1 MIVVS
6 IWGNIMMFKTKAVVA
21 GFIFLTVA
29 SFDNEANPTKT
40 DILPLDADN
49 SFTSVER
56 NTLANPL
63 SGLSAEVAKFSVD
76 ELTQYTLILHPE
88 SGMPKSGWP
97 VIIFNHGFHPE
108 PFMNGRRS
116 EDGANDRPG
125 DYYREIPQALA
136 RQGFLVV
143 APDYRGHNDSEGAE
157 FTLQESSP
165 HWYARD
171 VLGVI
176 AALEGTDRANMEHLF
191 MLGHSMGGHVTL
203 IAAAVLGDRLQGSSV
218 WSVSLPSAA
227 TEGLLQGELDLTSQ
241 LQLGKISGP
250 VNIHHA
256 KDDPTTVFEGS
267 AALARCL
274 EWLGKTNKLYQY
286 LSEKHLFTEDNLQRA
301 IKRDI
306 ELFRRIMA
314 LQDRPQD

>member
-1 MIVVS
+1 
-6 IWGNIMMFKTKAVVA
+6 MFKTKAVVA

-29 SFDNEANPTKT
+29 NFDNEANPTKT

-63 SGLSAEVAKFSVD
+63 SSLSAEVAKFSVD

-267 AALARCL
+267 AALAQRL

>member
-1 MIVVS
+1 
-6 IWGNIMMFKTKAVVA
+6 MMFKTKAVVA

-63 SGLSAEVAKFSVD
+63 SSLSAEVAKFSVD

-227 TEGLLQGELDLTSQ
+227 TKGLLQGELTLSSQ

-267 AALARCL
+267 AALAQCL

-286 LSEKHLFTEDNLQRA
+286 LSENHLFTDDNLQQA

>member
-1 MIVVS
+1 
-6 IWGNIMMFKTKAVVA
+6 MFKTKAVVA

-63 SGLSAEVAKFSVD
+63 SSLSAEVAKFSVD

-267 AALARCL
+267 AALAQRL

>member
-1 MIVVS
+1 
-6 IWGNIMMFKTKAVVA
+6 MMFKTKAVVA

-63 SGLSAEVAKFSVD
+63 SSLSAEVAKFSVD
-76 ELTQYTLILHPE
+76 QLTQYTLILHPE

-267 AALARCL
+267 AALAQRL

>member
-1 MIVVS
+1 
-6 IWGNIMMFKTKAVVA
+6 
-21 GFIFLTVA
+21 
-29 SFDNEANPTKT
+29 
-40 DILPLDADN
+40 
-49 SFTSVER
+49 
-56 NTLANPL
+56 
-63 SGLSAEVAKFSVD
+63 
-76 ELTQYTLILHPE
+76 
-88 SGMPKSGWP
+88 
-97 VIIFNHGFHPE
+97 
-108 PFMNGRRS
+108 
-116 EDGANDRPG
+116 
-125 DYYREIPQALA
+125 
-136 RQGFLVV
+136 
-143 APDYRGHNDSEGAE
+143 
-157 FTLQESSP
+157 
-165 HWYARD
+165 
-171 VLGVI
+171 
-176 AALEGTDRANMEHLF
+176 MEHLF

-267 AALARCL
+267 AALARRL

>member
-1 MIVVS
+1 
-6 IWGNIMMFKTKAVVA
+6 MMFKTKAVVA

-29 SFDNEANPTKT
+29 TFDNEANPAKT
-40 DILPLDADN
+40 DILSLDADN
-49 SFTSVER
+49 SFTSVDR

-76 ELTQYTLILHPE
+76 ELTQYTLILYPE
-88 SGMPKSGWP
+88 NGMPKSGWP

-125 DYYREIPQALA
+125 DYYREIPQTLA

-157 FTLQESSP
+157 FTLQEGSP

-203 IAAAVLGDRLQGSSV
+203 IAAAVLGDRLQGSSI

-227 TEGLLQGELDLTSQ
+227 TKGLLQGELDLTSQ

-267 AALARCL
+267 AALAQRL

-286 LSEKHLFTEDNLQRA
+286 LSENHLFTEDNLQRA

>member
-1 MIVVS
+1 
-6 IWGNIMMFKTKAVVA
+6 MFKTKAVVA

-29 SFDNEANPTKT
+29 NFDNEANPTKT

-63 SGLSAEVAKFSVD
+63 SSLSAEVAKFSVD

-267 AALARCL
+267 AALAQRL

-306 ELFRRIMA
+306 ELFRRIMEV
-314 LQDRPQD
+314 QDRPQG

>member
-1 MIVVS
+1 MVLLRSLVVYALFFGVIILS
-6 IWGNIMMFKTKAVVA
+6 SMTQSGYITT
-21 GFIFLTVA
+21 L
-29 SFDNEANPTKT
+29 SPPTKT
-40 DILPLDADN
+40 ELISL
-49 SFTSVER
+49 EK
-56 NTLANPL
+56 NPIARSL
-63 SGLSAEVAKFSVD
+63 EGLSALVGKFSVD
-76 ELTQYTLILHPE
+76 GLIQYTLILQPE
-88 SGMPKSGWP
+88 VGMPEAGWP

-171 VLGVI
+171 VLAVI
-176 AALEGTDRANMEHLF
+176 AALERTDRANMEHLF

-203 IAAAVLGDRLQGSSV
+203 IAAAVLGDRLQGSSI

-227 TEGLLQGELDLTSQ
+227 TKGLLQGELDLTSQ

-267 AALARCL
+267 AALARRL

-286 LSEKHLFTEDNLQRA
+286 LSENHLFTDDNLQRA

-306 ELFRRIMA
+306 ELFRRIMEV
-314 LQDRPQD
+314 QDRP

>member
-1 MIVVS
+1 
-6 IWGNIMMFKTKAVVA
+6 MMFKTKAVVA

-63 SGLSAEVAKFSVD
+63 SSLSAEVAKFSVD

-267 AALARCL
+267 AALAQRL

>member
-1 MIVVS
+1 
-6 IWGNIMMFKTKAVVA
+6 MFKTKAVVA

-63 SGLSAEVAKFSVD
+63 SSLSAEVAKFSVD
-76 ELTQYTLILHPE
+76 QLTQYTLILHPE

-267 AALARCL
+267 AALAQRL

>member
-1 MIVVS
+1 MVLLRSLVVYALFFGVIILS
-6 IWGNIMMFKTKAVVA
+6 SMTQSGYITTLSPPAKTELISLEK
-21 GFIFLTVA
+21 
-29 SFDNEANPTKT
+29 NP
-40 DILPLDADN
+40 IARSL
-49 SFTSVER
+49 E
-56 NTLANPL
+56 
-63 SGLSAEVAKFSVD
+63 GLSALVGKFSVD
-76 ELTQYTLILHPE
+76 GLIQYALILQPE
-88 SGMPKSGWP
+88 VGMPEAGWP

-176 AALEGTDRANMEHLF
+176 AALERTDRANMEHLF

-203 IAAAVLGDRLQGSSV
+203 NVAAVLGDRLQGSSV

-227 TEGLLQGELDLTSQ
+227 TKGLLQGELTLSSQ

-267 AALARCL
+267 AALAQCL

-286 LSEKHLFTEDNLQRA
+286 LSENHLFTDDNLQQA

-306 ELFRRIMA
+306 ELFRRIMEV
-314 LQDRPQD
+314 QDRPQG

>member
-1 MIVVS
+1 MIVVL

-29 SFDNEANPTKT
+29 TFDNEANPAKT
-40 DILPLDADN
+40 DILSLDAGN

-88 SGMPKSGWP
+88 NGMPKSGWP

-267 AALARCL
+267 AALAQRL

>member
-1 MIVVS
+1 MVLLRSLVVYALFFGVIILS
-6 IWGNIMMFKTKAVVA
+6 SMTQSGYITT
-21 GFIFLTVA
+21 L
-29 SFDNEANPTKT
+29 SPPTKT
-40 DILPLDADN
+40 ELISL
-49 SFTSVER
+49 EK
-56 NTLANPL
+56 NPIARSL
-63 SGLSAEVAKFSVD
+63 EGLSALVGKFSVD
-76 ELTQYTLILHPE
+76 GLIQYTLILQPE
-88 SGMPKSGWP
+88 VGMPEAGWP

-171 VLGVI
+171 VLAVI
-176 AALEGTDRANMEHLF
+176 AALERTDRANMEHLF

-203 IAAAVLGDRLQGSSV
+203 IAAAVLGDRLQGSSI
-218 WSVSLPSAA
+218 WSVSLPSEASK
-227 TEGLLQGELDLTSQ
+227 GLLQGELDLTSQ

-267 AALARCL
+267 AALAQRL

-286 LSEKHLFTEDNLQRA
+286 LSENHLFTDDNLQRA

-306 ELFRRIMA
+306 ELFRRIMEV
-314 LQDRPQD
+314 QDRP

>member
-1 MIVVS
+1 
-6 IWGNIMMFKTKAVVA
+6 
-21 GFIFLTVA
+21 L
-29 SFDNEANPTKT
+29 E
-40 DILPLDADN
+40 
-49 SFTSVER
+49 
-56 NTLANPL
+56 
-63 SGLSAEVAKFSVD
+63 GLSALVGKFSVD
-76 ELTQYTLILHPE
+76 GLIQYALILQPE
-88 SGMPKSGWP
+88 VGMPEAGWP

-176 AALEGTDRANMEHLF
+176 AALERTDRANMEHLF

-203 IAAAVLGDRLQGSSV
+203 NVAAVLGDRLQGSSI

-227 TEGLLQGELDLTSQ
+227 TKGLLQGELTLSSQ

-267 AALARCL
+267 AALAQCL

-286 LSEKHLFTEDNLQRA
+286 LSENHLFTDDNLQQA

-306 ELFRRIMA
+306 ELFRRIMEV
-314 LQDRPQD
+314 QDRPQG

>member
-1 MIVVS
+1 
-6 IWGNIMMFKTKAVVA
+6 MMFKTKAVVA

-88 SGMPKSGWP
+88 NGMPKSGWP

-267 AALARCL
+267 AALAQRL

>member
-1 MIVVS
+1 MVLLRSLVVYALFFGVIILS
-6 IWGNIMMFKTKAVVA
+6 SMTQSGYITT
-21 GFIFLTVA
+21 L
-29 SFDNEANPTKT
+29 SPPTKT
-40 DILPLDADN
+40 ELISL
-49 SFTSVER
+49 EK
-56 NTLANPL
+56 NPIARSL
-63 SGLSAEVAKFSVD
+63 EGLSALVGKFSVD
-76 ELTQYTLILHPE
+76 GLIQYTLILQPE
-88 SGMPKSGWP
+88 VGMPEAGWP

-171 VLGVI
+171 VLAVI
-176 AALEGTDRANMEHLF
+176 AALERTDRANMEHLF

-203 IAAAVLGDRLQGSSV
+203 IAAAVLGDRLQGSSI

-227 TEGLLQGELDLTSQ
+227 TKGLLQGELDLTSQ

-267 AALARCL
+267 AALAQRL

-286 LSEKHLFTEDNLQRA
+286 LSENHLFTDDNLQRA
-301 IKRDI
+301 ITRDI
-306 ELFRRIMA
+306 ELFRRIMEV
-314 LQDRPQD
+314 QDRPQG

>member
-29 SFDNEANPTKT
+29 SFDNEANSTKT

-56 NTLANPL
+56 NSLANPL

-256 KDDPTTVFEGS
+256 KDDLTTVFEGS
-267 AALARCL
+267 AALARRL

>member
-1 MIVVS
+1 
-6 IWGNIMMFKTKAVVA
+6 
-21 GFIFLTVA
+21 
-29 SFDNEANPTKT
+29 
-40 DILPLDADN
+40 LDADN

-63 SGLSAEVAKFSVD
+63 SSLSAEVAKFSVD

-267 AALARCL
+267 AALAQRL

>member
-1 MIVVS
+1 M
-6 IWGNIMMFKTKAVVA
+6 
-21 GFIFLTVA
+21 
-29 SFDNEANPTKT
+29 
-40 DILPLDADN
+40 PLDADN

-63 SGLSAEVAKFSVD
+63 SSLSAEVAKFSVD

-143 APDYRGHNDSEGAE
+143 APDYRGHNDSDGAK
-157 FTLQESSP
+157 FTLQEGSP

-176 AALEGTDRANMEHLF
+176 AALDSTDLANMEHLF

-203 IAAAVLGDRLQGSSV
+203 IVAAALGDRLQGSSI

-227 TEGLLQGELDLTSQ
+227 TNSVLESELTLSSQ
-241 LQLGKISGP
+241 LQLGKISAP
-250 VNIHHA
+250 MNIHHA
-256 KDDPTTVFEGS
+256 KDDPTTAFEGS
-267 AALARCL
+267 AAIAQKLK
-274 EWLGKTNKLYQY
+274 WLGRTTKLYQY

>member
-56 NTLANPL
+56 NSLANPL

-241 LQLGKISGP
+241 LQLGKIWGP

-267 AALARCL
+267 AALAQRL

-286 LSEKHLFTEDNLQRA
+286 LSENHLFTDDNLQQA

-306 ELFRRIMA
+306 ELFRRIMEV
-314 LQDRPQD
+314 QDRPQG

>member
-88 SGMPKSGWP
+88 NGMPKSGWP

-256 KDDPTTVFEGS
+256 KDDPATVFEGS
-267 AALARCL
+267 AALAQRL

>member
-1 MIVVS
+1 MVLLRSLVVYALFFGVIILS
-6 IWGNIMMFKTKAVVA
+6 SMTQSGYITT
-21 GFIFLTVA
+21 L
-29 SFDNEANPTKT
+29 SPPTKT
-40 DILPLDADN
+40 ELISL
-49 SFTSVER
+49 EK
-56 NTLANPL
+56 NPIARSL
-63 SGLSAEVAKFSVD
+63 EGLSALVGKFSVD
-76 ELTQYTLILHPE
+76 GLIQYTLILQPE
-88 SGMPKSGWP
+88 VGMPEAGWP

-171 VLGVI
+171 VLAVI
-176 AALEGTDRANMEHLF
+176 AALERTDRANMEHLF

-203 IAAAVLGDRLQGSSV
+203 IAAAVLGDRLQGSSI

-227 TEGLLQGELDLTSQ
+227 TKGLLQGELDLTSQ
-241 LQLGKISGP
+241 LQLGEISGP

-267 AALARCL
+267 AALARRL

-286 LSEKHLFTEDNLQRA
+286 LSENHLFTDDNLQRA

-306 ELFRRIMA
+306 ELFRRIMEV
-314 LQDRPQD
+314 QDRP

>member
-1 MIVVS
+1 
-6 IWGNIMMFKTKAVVA
+6 MMFKTKAVVA

-63 SGLSAEVAKFSVD
+63 SSLSAEVAKFSVD

-203 IAAAVLGDRLQGSSV
+203 NVAAVLGDRLQGSSI

-227 TEGLLQGELDLTSQ
+227 TKGLLQGELDLTSQ

-267 AALARCL
+267 AALARRL

-286 LSEKHLFTEDNLQRA
+286 LSENHLFTEDNLQRA